1 VRVEG
6 EPPAEDET
14 AELKPA
20 EDETRS
26 SEER

>member
-1 VRVEG
+1 VEDK
-6 EPPAEDET
+6 PLAEDKT
-14 AELKPA
+14 AELKPE